1 MATVK
6 PAAGASQEPIPARE
20 FEAETYAR
28 SHDEVGVTAADIL
41 GHLSPCENEEIAALE
56 ERLKQVEE
64 TAVTYMRDGAYED
77 ERGML
82 HERIIN
88 AILSDEAISAATPP
102 DGEKP
107 TFIILG
113 GRGGSGKSWFANQVY
128 DPKKCIVLDADEIKQ
143 RLPEYAGWNA
153 AQVHT
158 ESGQIF
164 ERIVAIALALGVNV
178 VLDKT
183 MKAPDSA
190 LADIRAF
197 KAAGYRTEAHYMHLP
212 RRLAAERAVKRFFLG
227 ASKRYVPVAVIL
239 ANTTN
244 ENTFDRVRR
253 VVDRWS
259 FRDNNVRRGAAPIL
273 ISETDA
279 RA

>member
-1 MATVK
+1 MAKEK
-6 PAAGASQEPIPARE
+6 PASEASQKPIPASA
-20 FEAETYAR
+20 FEAEAYAR
-28 SHDEVGVTAADIL
+28 SHNEARVSAADIL
-41 GHLSPCENEEIAALE
+41 SQLSIGETEEIAALE
-56 ERLKQVEE
+56 ERLKHVEE
-64 TAVTYMRDGAYED
+64 TAVTYMRDGVYQD
-77 ERGML
+77 GRGKL
-82 HERIIN
+82 HETIIN
-88 AILSDEAISAATPP
+88 TILSDDAISAATPP
-102 DGEKP
+102 DGAKP

-128 DPKKCIVLDADEIKQ
+128 DPKKCVVLDADDIKQ
-143 RLPEYAGWNA
+143 RLPEYKGWNA

-158 ESGQIF
+158 ESGHIF
-164 ERIVAIALALGVNV
+164 EQIMGIALALGINV

-183 MKAPDSA
+183 MKSADSA

-212 RRLAAERAVKRFFLG
+212 RRLAAERAVKRCLG
-227 ASKRYVPVAVIL
+227 ASKRYVPVEVIL

-244 ENTFDRVRR
+244 ERTFDRVRR

-259 FRDNNVRRGAAPIL
+259 FWDNDVACGEAPVL

-279 RA
+279 QA